1 MIWLKFA
8 VNAAF
13 IVIFCI
19 SLSKYADQLAAAKK
33 VGKGFVGFVLLG
45 VVTSIPELISTVSC
59 TAFLDN
65 PIMGTANI
73 MGSNNANMFILF
85 LALLGVKSLRRP
97 SGNIDVESCVSLGY
111 CMIIT
116 TIFLMG
122 IFFSGA
128 PFYGKSIFVY
138 LIALVFILSIRS
150 LYNSN
155 DEGDED
161 TGERES
167 LGWFFYC
174 KFVFFAVGLV
184 ISSFTLSIVVDE
196 LGRETNIGSAAAGAI
211 FLAWATSLPELVVT
225 ITSIICGSVEMGI
238 GNILG
243 SNIFNLFILVFAETV
258 SRSSVSVFSRQ
269 DEMMILGVFN
279 AVLQGILLIL
289 LMQKKLRRIGRVPVM
304 PLVSMLI
311 YIAGMAFL
319 I

>member
-8 VNAAF
+8 VNVAF
-13 IVIFCI
+13 IVVFCI

-59 TAFLDN
+59 TVYLDN
-65 PIMGTANI
+65 PVMGTANI

-85 LALLGVKSLRRP
+85 LALLAVRTLRRP

-116 TIFLMG
+116 SIFLLG

-128 PFYGKSIFVY
+128 PFYGKSVFVY
-138 LIALVFILSIRS
+138 LIFLIFVLSVIS
-150 LYNSN
+150 LYKSN
-155 DEGDED
+155 PDEEED
-161 TGERES
+161 SGEKES

-174 KFVFFAVGLV
+174 KFVFFAVGLIV
-184 ISSFTLSIVVDE
+184 SSFCLSIVVDE

-243 SNIFNLFILVFAETV
+243 SNIFNFFVLAFAESV
-258 SRSSVSVFSRQ
+258 SRSSVSVFSRE
-269 DEMMILGVFN
+269 DGMMILGVFN

-289 LMQKKLRRIGRVPVM
+289 LMQKNLKCIGRVPVM
-304 PLVSMLI
+304 PAVSMLI
-311 YIAGMAFL
+311 YILGMTL
-319 I
+319 LV